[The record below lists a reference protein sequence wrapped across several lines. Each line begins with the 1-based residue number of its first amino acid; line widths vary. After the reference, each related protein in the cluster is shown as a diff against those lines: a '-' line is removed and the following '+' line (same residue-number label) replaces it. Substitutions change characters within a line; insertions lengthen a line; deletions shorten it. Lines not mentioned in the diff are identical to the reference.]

1 MLDPVIP
8 VLRMYSKIRSQ
19 QKDLYTMCG
28 DCRGSLGRP
37 SEKGCYAIMSKISED
52 KYCICSAFLLLPLGL
67 EWLFFF

>member
-1 MLDPVIP
+1 
-8 VLRMYSKIRSQ
+8 
-19 QKDLYTMCG
+19 MCG

-67 EWLFFF
+67 EWLFFFFNVRLKFYFKETFHRLD